1 MVGGVATVPHIAEPV
16 SKLLVLVL
24 VEGCVNDG
32 TALHEDGSVLE
43 GIMRALL
50 RYATGQIEIIS
61 NLVRYSHITR
71 IPGKD

>member
-1 MVGGVATVPHIAEPV
+1 
-16 SKLLVLVL
+16 
-24 VEGCVNDG
+24 
-32 TALHEDGSVLE
+32 VLE